1 MGNSKYGLLAL
12 AGLDG
17 VGRKALRRAR
27 KGGWT
32 AGFSTWHVR
41 EIQERLGVTNTIAEQ
56 IKGDFSLESGKE
68 KYEWLTKRKIHL
80 LAYNDAEYP
89 AWLREI
95 ADPPELL
102 YAMGKLESLSM
113 PAIALV
119 GTRNPTVYGKNIAR
133 QFGMELA
140 KRKWAAISGLARG
153 IDGEAHRGAVEAN
166 GVTIAVLGC
175 GIDQIY
181 PKENEKLAEKIK
193 DQGLLLSEYA
203 PGTVPQKGFFPERN
217 RIISGLGRGTIV
229 VEAASRSGS
238 LITADFAGDQGRDV
252 FAVPGSIHSPKSAG
266 CHWLIQQG
274 AKLVQNIDD
283 VLSEYPDTVS
293 GTNES
298 INGTEST
305 NASGRATKEE
315 SIVLEA
321 IQWEPVSYEEVLCR
335 TSFSSSYL
343 HYILL
348 SLQVKKLIMQLPGP
362 AYVRITP

>member
-181 PKENEKLAEKIK
+181 PKENEKLAEKNK
-193 DQGLLLSEYA
+193 RPGAPALGVRTGDSSAKRLL
-203 PGTVPQKGFFPERN
+203 P
-217 RIISGLGRGTIV
+217 
-229 VEAASRSGS
+229 
-238 LITADFAGDQGRDV
+238 
-252 FAVPGSIHSPKSAG
+252 
-266 CHWLIQQG
+266 
-274 AKLVQNIDD
+274 
-283 VLSEYPDTVS
+283 
-293 GTNES
+293 
-298 INGTEST
+298 
-305 NASGRATKEE
+305 
-315 SIVLEA
+315 
-321 IQWEPVSYEEVLCR
+321 
-335 TSFSSSYL
+335 
-343 HYILL
+343 
-348 SLQVKKLIMQLPGP
+348 
-362 AYVRITP
+362 